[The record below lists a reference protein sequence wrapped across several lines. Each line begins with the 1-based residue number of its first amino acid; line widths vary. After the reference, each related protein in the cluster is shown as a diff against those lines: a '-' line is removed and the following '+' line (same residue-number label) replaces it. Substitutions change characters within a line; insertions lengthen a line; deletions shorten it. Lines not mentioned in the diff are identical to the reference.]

1 MQLFVILSG
10 THHPAQVAKLVDAPV
25 LGTGRAICGGSSP
38 LLGTKENTVMRYFY
52 LGTGSKTWE
61 VLREDLKSFC
71 ARFNR
76 RENIAKRYTE
86 RVSVQVLS

>member
-1 MQLFVILSG
+1 
-10 THHPAQVAKLVDAPV
+10 
-25 LGTGRAICGGSSP
+25 
-38 LLGTKENTVMRYFY
+38 MRYFY

-86 RVSVQVLS
+86 RVSVQVLSWAQKNRW

>member
-1 MQLFVILSG
+1 
-10 THHPAQVAKLVDAPV
+10 
-25 LGTGRAICGGSSP
+25 
-38 LLGTKENTVMRYFY
+38 MRYFY

-86 RVSVQVLS
+86 RVSVQVLSWAQKTAGDFVTSGFYSFTFVVWSFEMAFVF